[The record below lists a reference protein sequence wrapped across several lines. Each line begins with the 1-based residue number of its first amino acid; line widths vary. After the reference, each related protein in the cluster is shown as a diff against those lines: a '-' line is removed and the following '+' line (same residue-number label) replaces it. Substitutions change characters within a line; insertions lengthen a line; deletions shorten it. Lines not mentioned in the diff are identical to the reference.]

1 MRNCRKTVILL
12 ASVVAL
18 AAGAMGDPSVAIWSD
33 NNGSLSDVQSKVLA
47 AGSFT
52 AVDTWNVNT
61 QGVPSLFDALNYDAV
76 LIYGGFSS
84 WTPAVRDQ
92 LGDVLADYSDAGRG
106 VVTATFCLGSPNGS
120 WILGGRFNQE
130 TYHVFTPFQ
139 SQYSGQATL
148 GTVYVPDHPI
158 MAGVTTFD
166 GGYYSYRNWNLG
178 LTPGTVR
185 VADWTDGNPLIGSK
199 ELAGI
204 GRRADLNFFPGS
216 EDLLPGLW
224 VTSTDGGK
232 ILANSLTWAA
242 IPEPATG
249 GLVLLLALGLRRR

>member
-1 MRNCRKTVILL
+1 MSNYRQTVILM

-18 AAGAMGDPSVAIWSD
+18 ATGAFGGISVAIWSD
-33 NNGSLSDVQSKVLA
+33 NAGSLNDVRSKVLA
-47 AGSFT
+47 NGSFD
-52 AVDTWNVNT
+52 AVDTWDVNT
-61 QGVPSLFDALNYDAV
+61 QGVPSLFQALAYDAV
-76 LIYGGFSS
+76 LVYGGFST
-84 WTPAVRDQ
+84 WTPAVRDD
-92 LGDVLADYSDAGRG
+92 LGNVLADYSDAGRG
-106 VVTATFCLGSPNGS
+106 VVTATFCLGSTNGS
-120 WILGGRFNQE
+120 WTLGGRFNQD

-139 SQYSGQATL
+139 SQTAGQQTL
-148 GTVYVPDHPI
+148 GTVYVPGHPI

-178 LTPGTVR
+178 LTPGAVR

-204 GRRADLNFFPGS
+204 GRRADLNFYPGS
-216 EDLLPGLW
+216 ADLLAGLW

-249 GLVLLLALGLRRR
+249 LVLLLALGLRRR